1 MAYSENGIVELLFK
15 GEEVP
20 CICCGNS
27 SCYNTPGDAA
37 REDSLNESDVFL
49 SSEKDSSFDSTFD
62 HISRIKD
69 YIEFNGNKVDKKIN
83 GNVRITID
91 GVTKRNSIEE
101 WQERHPGL
109 TKSYLETLRKFQV
122 IQTEDENPPPIPKSP
137 LQLLRKSIY
146 QKPNQK
152 QNQKPMISR
161 RHTCIDD
168 LLGNKPI
175 KQPSPLARRGKSQT
189 PSKKQRNEINQ
200 GLRSPSPGKWGNFGL
215 KTSLHSLRS
224 SRSRTRSTGL
234 SNIQVINLIYIK
246 S

>member
-1 MAYSENGIVELLFK
+1 MAYSENGIAELFK
-15 GEEVP
+15 GENVP

-37 REDSLNESDVFL
+37 REDSLTESDVFL

-69 YIEFNGNKVDKKIN
+69 YIEFNGNKVDQKIN

-109 TKSYLETLRKFQV
+109 TKTYLETLKKFQV

-146 QKPNQK
+146 QKPF
-152 QNQKPMISR
+152 QKPMLRR
-161 RHTCIDD
+161 RHTCVDD
-168 LLGNKPI
+168 LIGNKPI
-175 KQPSPLARRGKSQT
+175 RQSSPLVKRGKSQT

-200 GLRSPSPGKWGNFGL
+200 GLRSPSPGKWRNLGL
-215 KTSLHSLRS
+215 KSSIHNLRT
-224 SRSRTRSTGL
+224 SRSRTRSTAL
-234 SNIQVINLIYIK
+234 PNIQVMHFVYMK